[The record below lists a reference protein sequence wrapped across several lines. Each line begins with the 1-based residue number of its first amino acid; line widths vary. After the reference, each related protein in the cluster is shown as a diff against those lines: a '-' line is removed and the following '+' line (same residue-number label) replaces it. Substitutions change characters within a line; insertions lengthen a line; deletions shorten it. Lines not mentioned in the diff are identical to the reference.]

1 MSQFSG
7 TKNPP
12 WARPQA
18 VTDFTTVT
26 PSPSINNMPQSQVA
40 APLMQQQQVQPL
52 YGMSSAPGQ
61 NVVNPQQ
68 YTAQQLLGLQAQQQA
83 AAALQQQAQV
93 IPQPGIAI
101 PTTLATTQV
110 ATVSYPAP
118 RAAAVPA
125 NQPKQRVFTGTITK
139 LHDNFGFV
147 DEDVFFQTSCVK
159 GSAPK
164 VNDRVLV
171 EASFNA
177 NMPFKWNATRI
188 QVLPNQV
195 GPQGNHQNLNKPVFG
210 VQQGNQMGGFTGQPA
225 PQPLMQQGFNEAL
238 IPRNTGN
245 VRRNERFERERERKR
260 DRERRERNDR
270 PPPPRKRSRSKSPS
284 SKRSESTSHQ
294 RSPARR
300 RPRIVPRYVV
310 QVPKLSFDMKEAN
323 VISLKSRYTN
333 LYIPSDFFNA
343 SFEWTEAFPCYRPF
357 QIGNHC
363 GFHIMHKDVEPLNT
377 NDSVLDPPD
386 ADHLFSAK
394 VMLMSCPSLEDLYH
408 KSCALADD
416 PPEVQEGFVHPTR
429 LIHFLV
435 GLKGKNETMAIGG
448 PWSPSMDGPNPR
460 EDPQVLIRTAIR
472 TTKALTGIDLNSCT
486 QWYQFAEVRYLRQ
499 EEMHKGKLVPARVE
513 TTVIFLPDVWSC
525 NPTRLEWA
533 TLQAAYKKQLQKKVA
548 SVTKGEGK
556 EANSQ
561 EEEETE
567 GEINEENKEPTHYS
581 ELDPKTMKIVDLRR
595 ELESRSVS
603 SKGLKSQLI
612 ARLTKALKSE
622 QEKEEEQEAMEGQQN
637 TEVSEEVKKNLDAA
651 DEKSDEKK
659 KEQEEEKKKREE
671 RDKASLERK
680 YALPDNPNIIV
691 HPSSVAKGGKFDC
704 SLMSLSVLLDY
715 RPEDN
720 KEHSF
725 EVSLFAELF
734 NEMLMRDYGFEIYKA
749 LIKAPEKKEEE
760 KKEKRSADDKSSKDS
775 SSAKKKKTDEK
786 EKQESNKKD
795 SKESKEKEKKKEDD
809 KKDQEKKEE
818 EEVDDDEEGKKD
830 KEEKKK
836 REKKKYQTKDAA
848 LLLAF
853 TYFDQNH
860 TGYLLDKDVE
870 EIIHTIGLQLSRAQ
884 VKKLVQ
890 KLVTR
895 DALNYRKLT
904 DKPVPTPGEK
914 EEATQEEKELKVSD
928 IVKLSKGNSEYLPC
942 QSPVKSESVD
952 MKVEKKSPKAQEV
965 KESPSHMITYKGAMI
980 DIESLMSQLE
990 RSEKT
995 RAEMEKQMMEINKEK
1010 EQMKKSIGVKDEK
1023 SEKLS
1028 MELKNLKQ
1036 KLLVQE
1042 KITNN
1047 SESTSK
1053 KYLSALLES
1062 REHLNSMLSTVTNAL
1077 GEKDAV
1083 EDIKKEPESNGNS

>member
-18 VTDFTTVT
+18 VTDFTTV
-26 PSPSINNMPQSQVA
+26 SASSSINNMPQSQVA
-40 APLMQQQQVQPL
+40 TPLMQQQQVQPI
-52 YGMSSAPGQ
+52 YHGMSSAGQ

-195 GPQGNHQNLNKPVFG
+195 GPQGNHQNINKPVFG

-238 IPRNTGN
+238 IPRNSGN

-260 DRERRERNDR
+260 DRERRERNER

-343 SFEWTEAFPCYRPF
+343 SFEWTEAFPCFRPF
-357 QIGNHC
+357 QMGNHC

-448 PWSPSMDGPNPR
+448 PWSPSLDGPNPR

-556 EANSQ
+556 E

-567 GEINEENKEPTHYS
+567 GEISEENKEPTHYS
-581 ELDPKTMKIVDLRR
+581 ELDPKTMKIIDLRR

-659 KEQEEEKKKREE
+659 KEEEEKKKREE

-786 EKQESNKKD
+786 EKQDSNKKD

-818 EEVDDDEEGKKD
+818 EEGDDEDGKKD

-836 REKKKYQTKDAA
+836 REKKKYQTKDPA

-914 EEATQEEKELKVSD
+914 EESSLEEKELNVPD
-928 IVKLSKGNSEYLPC
+928 IIKLSKGNSEYLPC

-965 KESPSHMITYKGAMI
+965 KDAPSHMITYKGAMI
-980 DIESLMSQLE
+980 DIESLMTQLE

-1010 EQMKKSIGVKDEK
+1010 DQMKKSIDVKDEK

-1028 MELKNLKQ
+1028 TELKNLKQ

-1053 KYLSALLES
+1053 KYLSALMES
-1062 REHLNSMLSTVTNAL
+1062 REHLNAMLSTITNAL
-1077 GEKDAV
+1077 GEKEAV
-1083 EDIKKEPESNGNS
+1083 EDIKKETESNGNS

>member
-659 KEQEEEKKKREE
+659 KEEEEKKKREE

>member
-556 EANSQ
+556 E

-659 KEQEEEKKKREE
+659 KEEEEKKKREE

>member
-1 MSQFSG
+1 MSQFGG

-12 WARPQA
+12 WARPQ
-18 VTDFTTVT
+18 VTDFTAVT
-26 PSPSINNMPQSQVA
+26 APSSMNNLPQSQVA
-40 APLMQQQQVQPL
+40 TPLMQQQQVQPM
-52 YGMSSAPGQ
+52 YGMANAGQ
-61 NVVNPQQ
+61 GVVNPQ

-118 RAAAVPA
+118 RAASVQA

-188 QVLPNQV
+188 QVLPNQ
-195 GPQGNHQNLNKPVFG
+195 GGSQNNHQVLNKPVFG
-210 VQQGNQMGGFTGQPA
+210 VQPGSQMQGFAGQPA
-225 PQPLMQQGFNEAL
+225 PQPLMQQGFNEVPMM
-238 IPRNTGN
+238 PRNPGN
-245 VRRNERFERERERKR
+245 NKRNDRFERDRERKR
-260 DRERRERNDR
+260 DRERRERNER
-270 PPPPRKRSRSKSPS
+270 PVAPRKRSRSKSPS
-284 SKRSESTSHQ
+284 KRTDSTSHQ

-357 QIGNHC
+357 QMGNHC
-363 GFHIMHKDVEPLNT
+363 GFHVMHKDVEPLNA

-408 KSCALADD
+408 KSCALAED
-416 PPEVQEGFVHPTR
+416 PPDVQEGFVHPTR

-448 PWSPSMDGPNPR
+448 PWSPSLDGTNPR

-472 TTKALTGIDLNSCT
+472 TTKALTGIDLNNCT

-548 SVTKGEGK
+548 GVSK
-556 EANSQ
+556 EADK
-561 EEEETE
+561 EEEEEAE
-567 GEINEENKEPTHYS
+567 GEASEENKEPTHHS

-595 ELESRSVS
+595 ELECRSVS

-612 ARLTKALKSE
+612 ARLTKALKTE
-622 QEKEEEQEAMEGQQN
+622 MEKEEEQEATEGQQN
-637 TEVSEEVKKNLDAA
+637 SEVSEEVKKNLEAA
-651 DEKSDEKK
+651 EDKSDEKK
-659 KEQEEEKKKREE
+659 KEEEEKKKKEE
-671 RDKASLERK
+671 REKASLERK
-680 YALPDNPNIIV
+680 YALPDNPLIIV
-691 HPSSVAKGGKFDC
+691 HPNSVAKAGKFDC

-734 NEMLMRDYGFEIYKA
+734 NEMLMRDYGFEIYKS

-760 KKEKRSADDKSSKDS
+760 KKDKRSADDKSSKDV
-775 SSAKKKKTDEK
+775 SSAKKKKSDEK
-786 EKQESNKKD
+786 DKQESSKKD
-795 SKESKEKEKKKEDD
+795 SKESKDKEKKKEED
-809 KKDQEKKEE
+809 KKDQEKKEDE
-818 EEVDDDEEGKKD
+818 EEDDEEGKKD
-830 KEEKKK
+830 KDKDKK
-836 REKKKYQTKDAA
+836 REKKKYQTRDPA

-890 KLVTR
+890 KVVTR
-895 DALNYRKLT
+895 DALNYRKMT
-904 DKPVPTPGEK
+904 DKTVAAPGEK
-914 EEATQEEKELKVSD
+914 EEAASEEKELKVTD
-928 IVKLSKGNSEYLPC
+928 IVKLSKGNSQYLPGL
-942 QSPVKSESVD
+942 SLTKSESLD
-952 MKVEKKSPKAQEV
+952 QKTENKSPVAMETENAQG
-965 KESPSHMITYKGAMI
+965 HMITYKGAMV
-980 DIESLMSQLE
+980 DVESLMAQLE

-995 RAEMEKQMMEINKEK
+995 RAEMEKQMMEVNKEK
-1010 EQMKKSIGVKDEK
+1010 DQMKKSIDVKDEK

-1028 MELKNLKQ
+1028 TELKNLKQ

-1042 KITNN
+1042 KITTN

-1053 KYLSALLES
+1053 RYLSALVES
-1062 REHLNSMLSTVTNAL
+1062 REHLISMMSSITNAL
-1077 GEKDAV
+1077 GEKESAV
-1083 EDIKKEPESNGNS
+1083 EVKKEPEPNGNS

>member
-556 EANSQ
+556 E